1 MNTFSRTDLIPT
13 AALWDR
19 MVHIPSLDS
28 PASSHACSG
37 PSASLKPIQEV
48 NIFPSYCVLSE
59 SVYSTVSEGQ
69 FHETA
74 KFNYIGQVLQIKNRD
89 L

>member
-1 MNTFSRTDLIPT
+1 MNTFSATDLIPT
-13 AALWDR
+13 AAPWDR
-19 MVHIPSLDS
+19 IVHIPSLDS

-37 PSASLKPIQEV
+37 LSAHTKG
-48 NIFPSYCVLSE
+48 NIFPSYCVLFE